1 MAGFGARQNRT
12 EVEMRDGVLHGLR
25 TEAAWLVGD
34 EMRWDGGSDV
44 WGMVPRVI
52 QTGGPTPNKC
62 RGGGLSSPP
71 KSQPN
76 KQTAT
81 EKLFSIFLFLFPVRI
96 RIAVAV
102 VVCRRR
108 WKRKRKTKKQQPAA
122 GLCYTLHS
130 ESERHGTLLDQV
142 QQWRRE
148 TNPMPDRRSRFWQMD
163 SQPTELICPM
173 PRRPSPRPPFLSD
186 SINRT
191 LPVYRADSASDVL
204 DLILSKND
212 PDVDTDSSTQVGF
225 FCGSPPVRANN
236 PIVHDPQF
244 GKNIPSF
251 SPLGSSFG
259 KKSAGRAEVGSPSC
273 GASSPKVRIEGFA
286 CGNKEPHCAVTFA

>member
-1 MAGFGARQNRT
+1 
-12 EVEMRDGVLHGLR
+12 MRAPPLINV
-25 TEAAWLVGD
+25 
-34 EMRWDGGSDV
+34 
-44 WGMVPRVI
+44 
-52 QTGGPTPNKC
+52 
-62 RGGGLSSPP
+62 GGLSS
-71 KSQPN
+71 Q
-76 KQTAT
+76 QTRGEYST
-81 EKLFSIFLFLFPVRI
+81 EKLFLFLFPVRI
-96 RIAVAV
+96 AVAV
-102 VVCRRR
+102 LCRRR
-108 WKRKRKTKKQQPAA
+108 WKKKKKQEQVSA
-122 GLCYTLHS
+122 THS
-130 ESERHGTLLDQV
+130 ERGMEHYSTRF
-142 QQWRRE
+142 
-148 TNPMPDRRSRFWQMD
+148 TNGGGRLVDPIPDRRSRFWQMD

-191 LPVYRADSASDVL
+191 LPVYRADPASDVL
-204 DLILSKND
+204 DLILNKND
-212 PDVDTDSSTQVGF
+212 PDVDTDSSSQVGF

-259 KKSAGRAEVGSPSC
+259 KKCAGRAEVGSPSC

>member
-148 TNPMPDRRSRFWQMD
+148 TSRPHARPKVKILADGF
-163 SQPTELICPM
+163 PTH
-173 PRRPSPRPPFLSD
+173 RAHLSH
-186 SINRT
+186 
-191 LPVYRADSASDVL
+191 A
-204 DLILSKND
+204 
-212 PDVDTDSSTQVGF
+212 
-225 FCGSPPVRANN
+225 SPPVT
-236 PIVHDPQF
+236 P
-244 GKNIPSF
+244 PSF
-251 SPLGSSFG
+251 PIRLHQQVHPQTLI
-259 KKSAGRAEVGSPSC
+259 KPY
-273 GASSPKVRIEGFA
+273 
-286 CGNKEPHCAVTFA
+286 

>member
-1 MAGFGARQNRT
+1 MTWRGGDEVAAESLLTVEFGGVPAA
-12 EVEMRDGVLHGLR
+12 VEEEEEDE
-25 TEAAWLVGD
+25 EAAASSRSLLHTTLK
-34 EMRWDGGSDV
+34 RAR
-44 WGMVPRVI
+44 GMEHYS
-52 QTGGPTPNKC
+52 TKFSN
-62 RGGGLSSPP
+62 GGGRL
-71 KSQPN
+71 
-76 KQTAT
+76 
-81 EKLFSIFLFLFPVRI
+81 V
-96 RIAVAV
+96 
-102 VVCRRR
+102 
-108 WKRKRKTKKQQPAA
+108 
-122 GLCYTLHS
+122 
-130 ESERHGTLLDQV
+130 D
-142 QQWRRE
+142 
-148 TNPMPDRRSRFWQMD
+148 PMPDRRSRFWQMD

>member
-1 MAGFGARQNRT
+1 MPGRGSLLSSQVPTQQTNSDGEIIFYFFVFVSGSHPHRGRSGGVPAA
-12 EVEMRDGVLHGLR
+12 VEEEEEDE
-25 TEAAWLVGD
+25 EAAASSRSLLHTTLK
-34 EMRWDGGSDV
+34 RAR
-44 WGMVPRVI
+44 GMEHYS
-52 QTGGPTPNKC
+52 TKFSN
-62 RGGGLSSPP
+62 GGGRL
-71 KSQPN
+71 
-76 KQTAT
+76 
-81 EKLFSIFLFLFPVRI
+81 V
-96 RIAVAV
+96 
-102 VVCRRR
+102 
-108 WKRKRKTKKQQPAA
+108 
-122 GLCYTLHS
+122 
-130 ESERHGTLLDQV
+130 D
-142 QQWRRE
+142 
-148 TNPMPDRRSRFWQMD
+148 PMPDRRSRFWQMD

-186 SINRT
+186 SINRLYTWMQCIPSNKGAEAHQNLCTYGHYRCTELT
-191 LPVYRADSASDVL
+191 LLLMSST
-204 DLILSKND
+204 SSSND

>member
-1 MAGFGARQNRT
+1 M
-12 EVEMRDGVLHGLR
+12 VSY

-34 EMRWDGGSDV
+34 EMRGDGGSLLHTQRAR
-44 WGMVPRVI
+44 GMEHYS
-52 QTGGPTPNKC
+52 TKFSN
-62 RGGGLSSPP
+62 GGGRL
-71 KSQPN
+71 
-76 KQTAT
+76 
-81 EKLFSIFLFLFPVRI
+81 V
-96 RIAVAV
+96 
-102 VVCRRR
+102 
-108 WKRKRKTKKQQPAA
+108 
-122 GLCYTLHS
+122 
-130 ESERHGTLLDQV
+130 D
-142 QQWRRE
+142 
-148 TNPMPDRRSRFWQMD
+148 PMPDR
-163 SQPTELICPM
+163 
-173 PRRPSPRPPFLSD
+173 
-186 SINRT
+186 RT
-191 LPVYRADSASDVL
+191 LPVYRADPAPDVL

-212 PDVDTDSSTQVGF
+212 PDVDTDSSSQVGF